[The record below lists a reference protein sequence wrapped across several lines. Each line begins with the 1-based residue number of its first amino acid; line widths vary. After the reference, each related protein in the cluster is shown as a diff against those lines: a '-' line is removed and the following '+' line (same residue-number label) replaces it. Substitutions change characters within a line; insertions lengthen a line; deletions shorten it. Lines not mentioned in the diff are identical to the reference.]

1 MESRRLNLTTSGAT
15 AVISLLCRP
24 EQTTNGEENRQLIVA
39 NVGDSRSVLVSSKPL
54 EGSTK
59 EQRVEGSH
67 VGGMTAHRLSYD
79 HRADDS
85 NEQKRISASGGFVS
99 RNRVLGILAVSRA
112 FGDHGMKDFV
122 IGNIFLLAFCFLVF
136 FPSFS
141 FPFSFLSPTIYYYN
155 ES

>member
-15 AVISLLCRP
+15 AVISLLSRP
-24 EQTTNGEENRQLIVA
+24 EQPTNGEENRQLIVA

-54 EGSTK
+54 EGTTRVRTSS
-59 EQRVEGSH
+59 EQEGDNNHTGPH

-79 HRADDS
+79 HRADDN

-122 IGNIFLLAFCFLVF
+122 IGKLTLFVLFLFDFA
-136 FPSFS
+136 FS
-141 FPFSFLSPTIYYYN
+141 FFSCCLL
-155 ES
+155 